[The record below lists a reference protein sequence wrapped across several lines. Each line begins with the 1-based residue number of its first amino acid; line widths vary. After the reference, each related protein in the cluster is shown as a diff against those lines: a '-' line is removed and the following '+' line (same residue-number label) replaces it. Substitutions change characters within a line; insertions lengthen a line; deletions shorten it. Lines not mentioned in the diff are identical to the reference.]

1 MLNLTNVARAPMLN
15 FEVHLARKQ
24 TENDFQNARRRVEHV
39 KARDQYEAR
48 DIALAMPQNKA
59 FRVINTKEI
68 RL

>member
-1 MLNLTNVARAPMLN
+1 MLH
-15 FEVHLARKQ
+15 FEVHLARKP
-24 TENDFQNARRRVEHV
+24 TANENQNARRRIEHV

-59 FRVINTKEI
+59 FRVINAKEI